1 MTIPKSISISIDL
14 NKIDQSYIINGKNGQ
29 KYLDLRLINTPDNQY
44 GNDYMV
50 SQALPKAVREEV
62 KNSGGDYPK
71 TPILGNGKAW
81 QCMDGSTNKGGNEPS
96 QAPSSPKP
104 VTEGFGGNDSGSDLP
119 F

>member
-29 KYLDLRLINTPDNQY
+29 KYLDLRLVNTPDNQY

-81 QCMDGSTNKGGNEPS
+81 QCMDGSTNKGGNS
-96 QAPSSPKP
+96 QPKP
-104 VTEGFGGNDSGSDLP
+104 EPASSGFGSNSDEGSDLP